1 MEFRLK
7 GNLLNWEVKF
17 GGRKGEVEGVC
28 VCVCVCRG
36 RQTGRDREETP
47 EERKGSNVWRMLRT
61 QCEYL

>member
-28 VCVCVCRG
+28 VCVCVCVEG
-36 RQTGRDREETP
+36 DRQGETERRHRKRE
-47 EERKGSNVWRMLRT
+47 KDQMCGG
-61 QCEYL
+61 C